1 MMAEDID
8 ARFAVLKDFLAEAN
22 EMTDDN
28 LWTLALL
35 AVGVAGV
42 RAAQTG
48 RADIHRACMEFVDAI
63 RAAIKAPPEPKQ

>member
-1 MMAEDID
+1 
-8 ARFAVLKDFLAEAN
+8 
-22 EMTDDN
+22 MTDDN

-48 RADIHRACMEFVDAI
+48 QADIHRACMEFVDAI
-63 RAAIKAPPEPKQ
+63 RAVVKSPPEPKQ